1 MASREVPEDWKA
13 TCILDLFTMHD
24 LVGSDYNLAFAE
36 RGAFLASNL
45 SAYMTNA
52 TFDIN
57 GGLQIQ

>member
-1 MASREVPEDWKA
+1 
-13 TCILDLFTMHD
+13 MHD